1 MNEDDQMKY
10 YPKISIITISYNSE
24 KTIERTIKSVIDQH
38 YDKLEYII
46 VDGGSKD
53 STVDIIKKYD
63 QYISK
68 WISEKDHGISDA
80 FNKGIKMA
88 SGEIIGIINSDD
100 GYLPNAFNK
109 LARHYDSK
117 VDVYKGNII
126 FWNEK
131 TGKRIREKPSK
142 KMRYSGIGLRLCHQ
156 GTFVR
161 KDAYERFGVFDEKL
175 RYNMDLDLLFRFERN
190 GAQFKFVD
198 EDLAYFTMEGVT
210 FEQTTEKQMD
220 EMKAIIVK
228 NGGNAFDILTYS
240 VVKRIKMFIKETVG
254 IDRVLYFKNL
264 RTNVKR
270 EQ

>member
-1 MNEDDQMKY
+1 
-10 YPKISIITISYNSE
+10 
-24 KTIERTIKSVIDQH
+24 
-38 YDKLEYII
+38 
-46 VDGGSKD
+46 
-53 STVDIIKKYD
+53 
-63 QYISK
+63 
-68 WISEKDHGISDA
+68 
-80 FNKGIKMA
+80 
-88 SGEIIGIINSDD
+88 
-100 GYLPNAFNK
+100 
-109 LARHYDSK
+109 
-117 VDVYKGNII
+117 
-126 FWNEK
+126 
-131 TGKRIREKPSK
+131 
-142 KMRYSGIGLRLCHQ
+142 MRYSGIGLRLCHQ